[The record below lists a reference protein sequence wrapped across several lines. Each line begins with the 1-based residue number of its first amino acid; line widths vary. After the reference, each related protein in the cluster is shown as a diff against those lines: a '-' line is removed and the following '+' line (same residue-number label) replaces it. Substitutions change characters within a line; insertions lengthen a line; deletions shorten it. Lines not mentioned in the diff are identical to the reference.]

1 MIKNIFYGLTIAL
14 SAAAIFFGYQTK
26 NTLSERISETADRME
41 SNETVTKNINDK
53 SEEIK
58 VAKVDK
64 QTAVAT
70 RNETSASLDN
80 EGSKENALRTSLA
93 TIESQIE
100 EHDAE
105 LVRIEENLAEA
116 RALISELVP
125 SAGANLD
132 IDAVVAH
139 IESLEEEA
147 KQKEADLEDKIDTA
161 AKLSQQVTRANSQKD
176 SYQSR
181 LGNFRKRIALNGVT
195 ATVTAA
201 ENGYGFVV
209 LNRGANNSNINEQS
223 NLLVSRGGSFV
234 GRLTVQSIEPNQTI
248 ANIDQD
254 SLKPGQRI
262 QAGDRVILETP
273 VSN

>member
-14 SAAAIFFGYQTK
+14 SAAAIYFGYTTK
-26 NTLSERISETADRME
+26 GILTERISNTEDKMQ
-41 SNETVTKNINDK
+41 SNVVVTKNINDK
-53 SEEIK
+53 TDEIK

-64 QTAVAT
+64 KTAVEG
-70 RNETSASLDN
+70 RNEASASLDN
-80 EGSKENALRTSLA
+80 ESSKENALRGSLA
-93 TIESQIE
+93 EVENQIE

-105 LVRIEENLAEA
+105 LVRIEESLEA
-116 RALISELVP
+116 ARLLIGELVP
-125 SAGANLD
+125 GAGANLD
-132 IDAVVAH
+132 IDAVVSQ

-147 KQKEADLEDKIDTA
+147 KQKEADLEDKTETA
-161 AKLSQQVTRANSQKD
+161 AKLAQQVNRANSQKEG
-176 SYQSR
+176 YQSR

-209 LNRGANNSNINEQS
+209 INRGANNSNINEQS
-223 NLLVSRGGSFV
+223 NLLVSRGGAFV
-234 GRLTVQSIEPNQTI
+234 GRLKVESIEPTQTI
-248 ANIDQD
+248 ANIDQE

>member
-93 TIESQIE
+93 TIEGQIE

>member
-1 MIKNIFYGLTIAL
+1 MIKNIFYGLTIAF
-14 SAAAIFFGYQTK
+14 SAAAIYFGYTTK
-26 NTLSERISETADRME
+26 NTLTERIAATDEKME
-41 SNETVTKNINDK
+41 SNVIVTKNINDK

-64 QTAVAT
+64 KTAVDT

-80 EGSKENALRTSLA
+80 EGSKENALRSSLA
-93 TIESQIE
+93 ELDSEIEGY
-100 EHDAE
+100 DAD
-105 LVRIEENLAEA
+105 LVRIEENLEEA
-116 RALISELVP
+116 RNLISELVP
-125 SAGANLD
+125 GAGANLD
-132 IDAVVAH
+132 IDAVVAQ

-147 KQKEADLEDKIDTA
+147 KQKEADLEDKIETA
-161 AKLSQQVTRANSQKD
+161 DKLASQISRATNQKEG
-176 SYQSR
+176 YQRR

-201 ENGYGFVV
+201 ENGYGFVII
-209 LNRGANNSNINEQS
+209 NRGANNSNINEQS
-223 NLLVSRGGSFV
+223 KLLVSRGGAFV
-234 GRLTVQSIEPNQTI
+234 GRLTVDSIEPNQTI

-262 QAGDRVILETP
+262 QAGDRVVLETP